1 VLHIQVGGSFSTDVA
16 ITAGQPISVPI
27 ALAPGSQTITLSLQ
41 AGNFQPSQYGQ
52 KDTRTLSFAVNAI
65 NLQSSE

>member
-1 VLHIQVGGSFSTDVA
+1 MA

-27 ALAPGSQTITLSLQ
+27 PLQAGSQTITLSLQ

-65 NLQSSE
+65 DLQTSK